1 MAAVAYPK
9 HSVTAVGSE
18 SSASSPSSADTGGGG
33 GGGGTLVRVKREKVK
48 PRAPILPPCRVCGEK
63 ASGLHYGVN
72 SCEACKVGTTITRTI
87 YKHVVV
93 AYTSTYRHALKCLCL
108 QKSSTSPCN
117 MHLH

>member
-1 MAAVAYPK
+1 MAAVAYPQ
-9 HSVTAVGSE
+9 HPVTAVGSE
-18 SSASSPSSADTGGGG
+18 SSASSPSSADTGGGGG

-93 AYTSTYRHALKCLCL
+93 AYTSTYRHALKC
-108 QKSSTSPCN
+108 
-117 MHLH
+117 